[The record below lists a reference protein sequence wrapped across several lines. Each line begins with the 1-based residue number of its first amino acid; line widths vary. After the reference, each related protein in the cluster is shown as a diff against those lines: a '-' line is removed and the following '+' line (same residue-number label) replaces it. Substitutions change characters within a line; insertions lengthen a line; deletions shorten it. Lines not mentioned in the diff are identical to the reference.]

1 MSVEGFKSLLN
12 PGRDCSADYQ
22 CVTQK
27 CKEGQCLGLIE
38 NQNCAVHEDCGSGS
52 YCRVNINWP
61 FRSMCSKQ
69 KGSFEQCNSD
79 FECANSLYCW
89 FSSPDDR
96 ISNAKKCLPMYSQV
110 KGTTFGW
117 RQVSSAD
124 STKIL
129 FVDYET
135 NGKYC

>member
-1 MSVEGFKSLLN
+1 
-12 PGRDCSADYQ
+12 
-22 CVTQK
+22 VTQK

-38 NQNCAVHEDCGSGS
+38 NQNCAVHEDCGAGS